1 MLKRNPFSMTD
12 EELVEYIQDPDN
24 YQYNDTSSFNTE
36 GVMGV
41 LVEAYDPIIEQDE
54 NQMKLT
60 EGEKLANY
68 WQESKYVVPAFQKP
82 KPEQVLINMNIAEVI
97 DDHRKKDEMQ
107 QMSSFFNPNTGN
119 TDEERAKS
127 TTMNQLLAEI
137 NNFAIQYNLSAQQ
150 KSQLQTQVLSNH
162 LGEYIQTKNKLSNQS
177 LREERQKEKDLAE
190 GRTGAG
196 SRQPDDVVNGFDEN
210 NMRKDKDEDE
220 ESAGGRTDGGRTDAT
235 AETLAG
241 DPGITDELLQ
251 QMQGGGAAAG
261 DGGNAVSRLS
271 QADETARLLL
281 ETLVNEER
289 AGNTVARDVRETLR
303 TFSTTDINFYVRA
316 YARFLS
322 GNKLGNKQTALL
334 DVGNRKEQMQFI
346 MEVVGLGETLNKT
359 EMDFLTAILS
369 KASNQLKG

>member
-235 AETLAG
+235 AG

-281 ETLVNEER
+281 ETLVTEER

-369 KASNQLKG
+369 KASNSLKG